1 MPNHSFKNF
10 DNNFIN
16 GIRLLSFNDYLK
28 YELKSNNQ
36 LQILV
41 DFDLNNSG
49 NDQKELEKLAFS
61 KSIPVCVHSGD
72 SLIGKEWTDEEFLS
86 SLVGKYE
93 TWAKAAKAAGH
104 KTVVL
109 SIDEDGILQ
118 RFLTPRFKIAL
129 SLSERLKIIVLV
141 LQKLH
146 ESIENVGVAL
156 TVEELCPGGLDATDG
171 QEIAQIL
178 VQNGAAFILTNA
190 GTADFP
196 ALKLRRP
203 TKLRLQSSFEPP
215 MFELASCLWLKD
227 VVNIPLLFQTNR
239 EFGHE
244 TINLAK
250 AEGIRGIISIIV

>member
-1 MPNHSFKNF
+1 MPNHSFKFF
-10 DNNFIN
+10 DSSFST
-16 GIRLLSFNDYLK
+16 GIRLRSFNDYLK
-28 YELKSNNQ
+28 YESKSNNQ
-36 LQILV
+36 ELILV
-41 DFDLNNSG
+41 DFDLNNSA
-49 NDQKELEKLAFS
+49 NDQKKLEKLALS
-61 KSIPVCVHSGD
+61 QVIPVCFHGGD
-72 SLIGKEWTDEEFLS
+72 PELGKDWRVEEFIS
-86 SLVGKYE
+86 GLVGKYE
-93 TWAKAAKAAGH
+93 TWAKAAKMAGH
-104 KTVVL
+104 ETIVL
-109 SIDEDGILQ
+109 SIDEDCLLQ
-118 RFLTPRFKIAL
+118 QFLTPRFKIAL
-129 SLSERLKIIVLV
+129 SLSERLKIIVLI
-141 LQKLH
+141 LQKLQ

-171 QEIAQIL
+171 QKIAQIL
-178 VQNGAAFILTNA
+178 VQNGAALILTNA

-203 TKLRLQSSFEPP
+203 TKLRQQSNLETP